1 MQPSALIKL
10 ISKTNIAGFKMKEG
24 EFELTIRTDSYARAK
39 GELPYPVVAQPMPMM
54 AQAPMPAAPAAQAP
68 ETASAPV
75 AETAPKPAAAPA
87 GTNLLEIKSPMVG
100 TFYRSPSPDKPVFV
114 QVGDQVKPGGVVC
127 IIEAMKLF
135 NEIESEISGKIVK
148 VMVDDA
154 TPVEYDQ
161 VLFLVDPAG

>member
-1 MQPSALIKL
+1 MENKEIHELIKL
-10 ISKTNIAGFKMKEG
+10 ISKTNIAEFKMKEG
-24 EFELTIRTDSYARAK
+24 EFELTIRTDSFARAK
-39 GELPYPVVAQPMPMM
+39 SEMPYPVVTQPMPMV
-54 AQAPMPAAPAAQAP
+54 AQAPVAAAPAAEPAP
-68 ETASAPV
+68 APAAEAAS
-75 AETAPKPAAAPA
+75 KPAAAPA
-87 GTNLLEIKSPMVG
+87 AANLVEIKSPMVG

-114 QVGDQVKPGGVVC
+114 QVGDQVKPGAVVC

-135 NEIESEISGKIVK
+135 NEIESEVTGKIVK